1 MAGLAFDAL
10 TLTMHLVE
18 PGELRQQGGRLQC
31 ELAGL
36 EVLTKPPQRLAV
48 RLYFC
53 EPELNAP
60 LVALRVAREKT
71 GELARGFCGCGSHRR
86 LATPPREHEALLFF
100 AAPAKLAHG
109 LSDDPHSLINR
120 WQVQHGQSMSHLPAR
135 DSRARARA

>member
-1 MAGLAFDAL
+1 MVGLAFNARAL
-10 TLTMHLVE
+10 TVE

-36 EVLTKPPQRLAV
+36 EVLPRPSQGFAV

-53 EPELNAP
+53 EPELKTP
-60 LVALRVAREKT
+60 LVVLRVARQQA
-71 GELARGFCGCGSHRR
+71 GELARGFCGRGSHRR

-100 AAPAKLAHG
+100 AAPAELAHG